1 MILWRRWWGWIGNDL
16 HLDDVPRYAVLHFNL
31 HVHYKVENFVGVIW
45 LFSCLSSFWRLDIH
59 SETCCNSKFMMTHQQ
74 TLNWKLDQSSFSY
87 GYWKRLF
94 VDLLIEYIG
103 PRNCA
108 FYWVWSSLKTSFN
121 FFLKHESLWF
131 WLVLWFSPNHKP
143 IRNRGS
149 IKKRDQVTPGYLMAI
164 IQFFFLLVLYWSKW
178 CLEIHVAIANIW
190 WNINQKWIDS
200 RTCRDL
206 VVVLG
211 SVSLQI
217 P

>member
-1 MILWRRWWGWIGNDL
+1 MNGHNCSAYYRIVQCDEFCKIVYWPSHACTDLPASSSTCTDSSANEYWVFRAIQLWGSIMILWRRWWGWIGNDL

-103 PRNCA
+103 PPSCA
-108 FYWVWSSLKTSFN
+108 HYWMWKS
-121 FFLKHESLWF
+121 
-131 WLVLWFSPNHKP
+131 
-143 IRNRGS
+143 
-149 IKKRDQVTPGYLMAI
+149 
-164 IQFFFLLVLYWSKW
+164 
-178 CLEIHVAIANIW
+178 
-190 WNINQKWIDS
+190 
-200 RTCRDL
+200 
-206 VVVLG
+206 
-211 SVSLQI
+211 
-217 P
+217 